1 MTMLRK
7 EIIKV
12 SAVITHTHAWFGWIS
27 FLDEYFIV
35 DCRILKMKGWL
46 HLSLLF
52 LKTNWKYLFSFRD
65 MIKLLLCHH
74 RIFRM

>member
-1 MTMLRK
+1 MLRK

-27 FLDEYFIV
+27 FLDEYYIV

-52 LKTNWKYLFSFRD
+52 LKTGSICFR
-65 MIKLLLCHH
+65 
-74 RIFRM
+74 FVT